1 MHIFLICAMTAL
13 TLLAPCLTFAETAP
27 TPSVTAPPT
36 LPVEKIASPATTEA
50 RFRVGYVDIMKVA
63 AESDTGKAAKANFE
77 AKATLLKN
85 RIDTKQKQLEK
96 QKAELEAKLPTY
108 PPEQRK
114 TKIKAYEK
122 KVAELRTM
130 LQKAET
136 EIRPLQEELIK
147 DVYSKIEAAAQTYGA
162 ANGFSVILEKREL
175 LYLGK
180 GIEAEDVTE
189 FIMQALNGK

>member
-1 MHIFLICAMTAL
+1 MHIFLICVMTAL

-27 TPSVTAPPT
+27 TPSVTAAPT
-36 LPVEKIASPATTEA
+36 VPVEKIVSPATTEA
-50 RFRVGYVDIMKVA
+50 RFRVGYVDIIKVA
-63 AESDTGKAAKANFE
+63 AESDAGKAAKADFE
-77 AKATLLKN
+77 AKATMLKN
-85 RIDTKQKQLEK
+85 RIDTKQKLLEK

-108 PPEQRK
+108 SPEQRK

-130 LQKAET
+130 LQKADT
-136 EIRPLQEELIK
+136 EMRPLQEELIK

-189 FIMQALNGK
+189 FIMKALNDK